1 MVLLA
6 GARVLICPLHPNWFY
21 QEKVENKIKNQISLK
36 HFPHPPAASVRACWL
51 KHHHPRRAPDTQ
63 GEGVLVHAML
73 TPAWNNMVFAL
84 CCITMDAQFPWKGF
98 LFSWPLVLYRS
109 PICKLPFAVHE
120 VGFQSCDCLLSFCF
134 WLSAIHCFLSQSH
147 ARFILYRRFF
157 YILTVVEFKFALCFS
172 LEYILLFP
180 GLCSFLYNTQCQKFF
195 IFAPHLVSDNL
206 ILGTVLTQQIPST
219 GSHFPDNIRSRA
231 LYLNLWAQFFLLHN
245 ALQQDIVW
253 YKT

>member
-1 MVLLA
+1 MLHYYGCTVSMKRFSFFMA
-6 GARVLICPLHPNWFY
+6 TCPLQVSHM
-21 QEKVENKIKNQISLK
+21 Q
-36 HFPHPPAASVRACWL
+36 A
-51 KHHHPRRAPDTQ
+51 T
-63 GEGVLVHAML
+63 
-73 TPAWNNMVFAL
+73 L
-84 CCITMDAQFPWKGF
+84 CCPWSGISELWLPVIILF
-98 LFSWPLVLYRS
+98 LTFCNSLFSFS
-109 PICKLPFAVHE
+109 E
-120 VGFQSCDCLLSFCF
+120 
-134 WLSAIHCFLSQSH
+134 SH

-157 YILTVVEFKFALCFS
+157 YILTVVGFKFALCFC
-172 LEYILLFP
+172 LEYVLLFP

-231 LYLNLWAQFFLLHN
+231 LYLNLWAQFLLLHN